1 LALQAT
7 PLILFPRVII
17 SMLSSEMHKYPTRE
31 CPAQYRHLY
40 ITINASA
47 LETYFSRTLGF
58 ALLAIAVI
66 SVLMTGLIPLSTA
79 SEPISLSDADPK
91 APYAIPTI
99 LVTTVFHTVCS
110 IYLYTWYSA
119 SGQAGFLLGLLGY
132 AGLATLGL
140 WYMMFGS
147 GPGSI
152 SKRTGADKRTAGFPF
167 KNVES
172 DKKKVGKKRI

>member
-1 LALQAT
+1 MDGSFAYATSAWLALQAT

-17 SMLSSEMHKYPTRE
+17 SMLSSEMHKYPT
-31 CPAQYRHLY
+31 P
-40 ITINASA
+40 

-66 SVLMTGLIPLSTA
+66 SVLMTGLIPLRTA